1 MKASL
6 KTNETFGKLPPS
18 ILVANRAAFTLIEL
32 LVVIASGRWR
42 QRVLALALF
51 CLLLPGTLMSAH
63 GELVLA
69 NFSAAKPVKI
79 MAIGDS
85 ITDDCIFN
93 GAWRQYLQPLLDAN
107 GYPFTFV
114 GRIQSAPSGSFTKT
128 QHEGYCGAVVAPPG
142 VLTSPVHGY
151 AGTNVYLLKIV
162 ADALTNATPD
172 LVLVLIGANDI
183 GRGRNPCQVATNDMP
198 NLLDII
204 FSNAPNAN
212 VILAKITSLY
222 NANAGGLNYGACY
235 TNVSIYNAALQMMVN
250 QRRARGQNVSLADM
264 FSVVDIAT
272 MFNGDHLHPNATG
285 LQAIAQEWFTRI
297 QAITI
302 TTSQVTSTLIHG
314 GDVWKYS
321 DTGQDLG
328 TNWSQPNYDDTGWA
342 GGAARLGY
350 GDLAVFTTVSFGP
363 DASNKHITTYFRD
376 SFVAPGNVTFTNL
389 NFRLAR
395 VDGAVV
401 WLNGQEVF
409 RTNMPAGPITD
420 TNLAS
425 QPTVVVGAAY
435 TFYPTNIAVPNL
447 PAGTN
452 LVAVEV
458 HLYVAGRTVLGFD
471 MELIGTGYIS
481 PSLSIASA
489 GTNIFL
495 AWPVANGTGYT
506 LYSSTDLTAPGSW
519 INAAA
524 TVQTNGGQY
533 VVTLSPDAIT
543 RFFRLQ
549 KP

>member
-1 MKASL
+1 MML
-6 KTNETFGKLPPS
+6 RNH
-18 ILVANRAAFTLIEL
+18 
-32 LVVIASGRWR
+32 
-42 QRVLALALF
+42 QRVLF
-51 CLLLPGTLMSAH
+51 CLLLLGVLLSAR
-63 GELVLA
+63 GELVPA
-69 NFSAAKPVKI
+69 NFSAAQPIKV

-85 ITDDCIFN
+85 ITDDCVYN

-107 GYPFTFV
+107 GYPFVFV
-114 GRIQSAPSGSFTKT
+114 GRVQSMPSGSFTKT
-128 QHEGYCGAVVAPPG
+128 QHEGYCGAVIAPPG
-142 VLTSPVHGY
+142 VMTSPVNGY
-151 AGTNVYLLKIV
+151 AGTNVYLLKIA

-183 GRGRNPCQVATNDMP
+183 GRGRNPYQVATNDMP

-222 NANAGGLNYGACY
+222 NANTSGLNYGVYA
-235 TNVSIYNAALQMMVN
+235 TNVPIYNAALQAMVN
-250 QRRARGQNVSLADM
+250 QRRALGQNVSLADM
-264 FSVVDIAT
+264 FSAVKRAV
-272 MFNGDHLHPNATG
+272 MFNSDNVHPNTTG
-285 LQAIAQEWFTRI
+285 LQAVAQEWFARI

-302 TTSQVTSTLIHG
+302 TTHQVTSTLIPG
-314 GDVWKYS
+314 GDIWKYS

-328 TNWSQPNYDDTGWA
+328 TNWSQPGYDDSGWA

-350 GDLAVFTTVSFGP
+350 GDPAVFTTVSYGTN
-363 DASNKHITTYFRD
+363 ASYRHITTYFRD
-376 SFVAPGNVTFTNL
+376 SFVVPGNVTFTNL

-401 WLNGQEVF
+401 WLNGREAF
-409 RTNMPAGPITD
+409 RTNMPTGPITY

-425 QPTVVVGAAY
+425 QYTIIQETPY
-435 TFYPTNIAVPNL
+435 TFYPTNIAVSNL

-458 HLYVAGRTVLGFD
+458 HLFFTNRTSLGFD
-471 MELIGTGYIS
+471 LELIGTGYFLP

-489 GTNIFL
+489 GTNIVL
-495 AWPVANGTGYT
+495 AWPVAGGTGCT

-519 INAAA
+519 TIAAA

-533 VVTLSPDAIT
+533 VVTLSPDAVT

-549 KP
+549 QP

>member
-1 MKASL
+1 MML
-6 KTNETFGKLPPS
+6 RNH
-18 ILVANRAAFTLIEL
+18 
-32 LVVIASGRWR
+32 
-42 QRVLALALF
+42 QRALF
-51 CLLLPGTLMSAH
+51 CLLLSGTLMSAR

-69 NFSAAKPVKI
+69 NFSAAQPIKV

-85 ITDDCIFN
+85 ITDDCVYN
-93 GAWRQYLQPLLDAN
+93 GAWRQYLQPLLDTN

-114 GRIQSAPSGSFTKT
+114 GRVQSAPSGSFTKT
-128 QHEGYCGAVVAPPG
+128 QHEGYCGAVIAPPG
-142 VLTSPVHGY
+142 VMTSPVNGY
-151 AGTNVYLLKIV
+151 AGTNVYLLKIA

-183 GRGRNPCQVATNDMP
+183 GRGRDPYQVATNDMS

-204 FSNAPNAN
+204 FLNAPNAN

-222 NANAGGLNYGACY
+222 SANLPDLNYGAY
-235 TNVSIYNAALQMMVN
+235 ATNVPIYNAALQAMVN
-250 QRRARGQNVSLADM
+250 QRRALGQNVSLADM
-264 FSVVDIAT
+264 FSAVNVNT
-272 MFNGDHLHPNATG
+272 MFNGDRVHPNVLG

-302 TTSQVTSTLIHG
+302 TTNQVTSTLIHG

-328 TNWSQPNYDDTGWA
+328 TNWSQPDYDDSGWA

-350 GDLAVFTTVSFGP
+350 GDPAVFTTVSFGP
-363 DASNKHITTYFRD
+363 NPTNRYITTYFRD
-376 SFVAPGNVTFTNL
+376 SFVVPGNVIFTNL
-389 NFRLAR
+389 NFRLSR

-401 WLNGQEVF
+401 WLNGQEAF
-409 RTNMPAGPITD
+409 RTNLPAGPIAY

-425 QPTVVVGAAY
+425 LPTVAISTPY
-435 TFYPTNIAVPNL
+435 TFYPTNIAVTNL

-458 HLYVAGRTVLGFD
+458 HLYVTNRKVLGFD
-471 MELIGTGYIS
+471 MELIGTGCFS
-481 PSLSIASA
+481 PPSLSIASA
-489 GTNIFL
+489 GNNIFL
-495 AWPVANGTGYT
+495 AWPVAGGTGYT

-519 INAAA
+519 TIAAA

-533 VVTLSPDAIT
+533 VVTLSPDVVT